1 MSSEY
6 LNALNVGSG
15 LDTTKIVDAIVNAQ
29 QVPRENVI
37 KKNITTREVQTSSF
51 SEIKNALSSFRTGL
65 GVYSGINGIS
75 LNNNGTSVT
84 ASLSNVQ
91 DASAFSHE
99 ISVSSLASSQVL
111 AFADFSS
118 PDAIVGTGTLSFNF
132 GTWSNGNFT
141 SNGTNASVTISDGNG
156 TLEGIAA
163 SINDADIGVTA
174 SIVKEKDDSYYLMLK
189 SSEGLSNAMQ
199 ITVTEDV
206 ANSSLD
212 ALAYTAYDG
221 SKEIVAASNA
231 SLTIDGAQITRNSN
245 QITDII
251 SGVTF
256 TLNSTSSNSETI
268 SAGFDTNTALVAAQ
282 GFVAELN
289 NLTALL
295 RSKSA
300 RGTQTTNAGDL
311 AGDPLVRSLLNQISE
326 LTNEAIVGFDA
337 EPKYLA
343 NYGILTNRDGSL
355 SLDSETFTQN
365 YESSPASFNA
375 ILSSRVTS
383 DSSLVSGT
391 ISGKN
396 FVPGNYAFVINGN
409 NATIDGN
416 SMTFADNEYSI
427 STGNTAGLILKTE
440 GSGANTTIRIGQSL
454 LDKLDSF
461 AATNLAFGNDIDERV
476 SQYNQDISDY
486 AVSLSDFQKQMGA
499 LREQYT
505 QQFSAMDTAIASLN
519 KTKESLDMMMEGWR
533 GSMKR

>member
-15 LDTTKIVDAIVNAQ
+15 LDTTKIVDAIVNAK
-29 QVPRENVI
+29 QVPV
-37 KKNITTREVQTSSF
+37 KTSLRKTLQPGKFKLLVFLKS
-51 SEIKNALSSFRTGL
+51 KNALSSFRTGL
-65 GVYSGINGIS
+65 AVYSGINGIALS
-75 LNNNGTSVT
+75 NNGTSVT
-84 ASLSNVQ
+84 ASLSDVQ

-118 PDAIVGTGTLSFNF
+118 PDAMVGTGTLSFDF
-132 GTWSNGNFT
+132 GTWSGGNFT

-163 SINDADIGVTA
+163 SINDAEIGVTA
-174 SIVKEKDDSYYLMLK
+174 SVVKENDDSYYLMLK

-206 ANSSLD
+206 PNDSLD
-212 ALAYTAYDG
+212 ELAYTAYDA

-231 SLTIDGAQITRNSN
+231 SLTIDGAQITRTSN
-245 QITDII
+245 QITDIV

-256 TLNSTSSNSETI
+256 TLNSTSSSSETI
-268 SAGFDTNTALVAAQ
+268 SSGFDTNTALIAAQ

-311 AGDPLVRSLLNQISE
+311 AGDPLVRSLLNQITD

-355 SLDSETFTQN
+355 SLDSETFIQN

-391 ISGKN
+391 INGKN

-416 SMTFADNEYSI
+416 SMTFADDEYQYPLEILQALYSKLKAPERTLPYVLVKASLI
-427 STGNTAGLILKTE
+427 SL
-440 GSGANTTIRIGQSL
+440 
-454 LDKLDSF
+454 
-461 AATNLAFGNDIDERV
+461 
-476 SQYNQDISDY
+476 
-486 AVSLSDFQKQMGA
+486 
-499 LREQYT
+499 
-505 QQFSAMDTAIASLN
+505 IASRTLIWLSATILTSVSAN
-519 KTKESLDMMMEGWR
+519 IMRTFQTMQSH
-533 GSMKR
+533 